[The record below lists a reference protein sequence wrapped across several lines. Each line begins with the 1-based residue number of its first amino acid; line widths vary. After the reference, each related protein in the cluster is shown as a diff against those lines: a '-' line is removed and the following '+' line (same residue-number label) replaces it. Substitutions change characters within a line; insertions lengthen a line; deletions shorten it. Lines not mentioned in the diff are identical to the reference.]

1 MEKVFAIQG
10 KDGKGELIK
19 KVLGLFGRKNF
30 NPYYG
35 LERISF
41 ENKDYCFTRSHAIP
55 VSLADEKGI
64 EIFDIDEFLNKYG
77 NIVNKIPYDIGGVG
91 IEGSLWKGDVV
102 GLRYVDGEVK
112 ALVNVT
118 RFEYTTIHHD
128 LALSRKV

>member
-19 KVLGLFGRKNF
+19 KVLELFGRKSF

-35 LERISF
+35 LEHISF

-55 VSLADEKGI
+55 VSLVDEKGI
-64 EIFDIDEFLNKYG
+64 EVFDIDEFLNKYG
-77 NIVNKIPYDIGGVG
+77 KIVNMIPYNIGGVG
-91 IEGSLWKGDVV
+91 IEGSLWEGYVV
-102 GLRYVDGEVK
+102 GLRYIDGEVK

-118 RFEYTTIHHD
+118 RLEYATINHN
-128 LALSRKV
+128 

>member
-19 KVLGLFGRKNF
+19 KVLELFGRKSF

-35 LERISF
+35 LEHISF

-64 EIFDIDEFLNKYG
+64 EVFDIDEFLNKYG
-77 NIVNKIPYDIGGVG
+77 KIVNRIPYDIGGVG
-91 IEGSLWKGDVV
+91 IEGPLWKGSVV
-102 GLRYVDGEVK
+102 GFRYVDGEVK
-112 ALVNVT
+112 TLVNVT
-118 RFEYTTIHHD
+118 RFEYATIK
-128 LALSRKV
+128 LK